1 MDSLC
6 VIRLVSPR
14 KLSYVRRPGD
24 KVTSSERGFIAMTA
38 TETQTGHDTHQ
49 PVDAVMER
57 LNDPAIAA
65 SLVTLL
71 DNAELLSTLVLG
83 LSEFIERGDVIMD
96 AIAGGVAEFKASG
109 GPLSDANELSTFR
122 EAAAVARQAAASAP
136 LLAQILDS
144 SMARPETVQLLSDV
158 SDAATEGVA
167 RARANDTRVTG
178 ALAALKTL
186 KDPEVQRGLGVV
198 VEISRSLGRRM
209 GQAG

>member
-1 MDSLC
+1 M
-6 VIRLVSPR
+6 
-14 KLSYVRRPGD
+14 
-24 KVTSSERGFIAMTA
+24 TS
-38 TETQTGHDTHQ
+38 TETQTGHETHQ

-71 DNAELLSTLVLG
+71 DNAELLSTLALG
-83 LSEFIERGDVIMD
+83 LSGFIERSDVIMD
-96 AIAGGVAEFKASG
+96 AVADSVAEFKASG
-109 GPLSDANELSTFR
+109 GPLSDSSELSVFR
-122 EAAAVARQAAASAP
+122 EAASVARQAAASAP

-178 ALAALKTL
+178 AFAALKTL
-186 KDPEVQRGLGVV
+186 KDPEVQRGLGVL

>member
-1 MDSLC
+1 
-6 VIRLVSPR
+6 
-14 KLSYVRRPGD
+14 
-24 KVTSSERGFIAMTA
+24 MTA
-38 TETQTGHDTHQ
+38 TETHAGHESHQ

-83 LSEFIERGDVIMD
+83 LSGFIERSDVVMD
-96 AIAGGVAEFKASG
+96 AIAGSVAEFKASG
-109 GPLSDANELSTFR
+109 GPLSDASELAMLR
-122 EAAAVARQAAASAP
+122 EAASVARQVAASAP

-144 SMARPETVQLLSDV
+144 SMARPETVQLLSEV

-167 RARANDTRVTG
+167 RARADDTRVTG
-178 ALAALKTL
+178 AFAALKTL
-186 KDPEVQRGLGVV
+186 KDPEVQRGLGVL